1 MGVHA
6 CRAGSDGLWFGD
18 EIVALGAYEWY
29 EDNPWEEGME
39 YAQVVGVKWANV
51 WGLQDMYG
59 NVWSA
64 SKIRNDARFKFS
76 DISFR
81 IVEEGEGE

>member
-1 MGVHA
+1 
-6 CRAGSDGLWFGD
+6 
-18 EIVALGAYEWY
+18 
-29 EDNPWEEGME
+29 ME
-39 YAQVVGVKWANV
+39 CVQVVGVKWANV

-59 NVWSA
+59 NVWSV